1 MRRKRKSVFSASNI
15 SIPKNRGTAFV
26 YISKNSIYRMPAKD
40 KMFSLR
46 LPEKLLEEYRKF
58 CEENSINISK
68 RLRRFME
75 RDLEMWRTRNSQ
87 NQKS

>member
-1 MRRKRKSVFSASNI
+1 
-15 SIPKNRGTAFV
+15 
-26 YISKNSIYRMPAKD
+26 MPAKD

-87 NQKS
+87 KSQQQ

>member
-1 MRRKRKSVFSASNI
+1 
-15 SIPKNRGTAFV
+15 
-26 YISKNSIYRMPAKD
+26 MPAKD

-87 NQKS
+87 KNQQQ